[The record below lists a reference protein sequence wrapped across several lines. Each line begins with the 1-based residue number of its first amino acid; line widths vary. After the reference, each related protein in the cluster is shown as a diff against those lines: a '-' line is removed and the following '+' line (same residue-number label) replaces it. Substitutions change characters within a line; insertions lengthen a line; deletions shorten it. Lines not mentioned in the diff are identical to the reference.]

1 MLPLL
6 PPRMLSL
13 KPLSLKPLS
22 LLSLSSCL
30 NTDNSL
36 FDTMP
41 ITPPVL
47 ALLLLRHNLPSHIP

>member
-13 KPLSLKPLS
+13 KPLSL
-22 LLSLSSCL
+22 SSCL
-30 NTDNSL
+30 TTDNSL
-36 FDTMP
+36 CDTIT

-47 ALLLLRHNLPSHIP
+47 VIPHLRHNLPSHIP

>member
-13 KPLSLKPLS
+13 KPLSL
-22 LLSLSSCL
+22 LSLSSYL

-47 ALLLLRHNLPSHIP
+47 ALLFLRHNLPSHIP